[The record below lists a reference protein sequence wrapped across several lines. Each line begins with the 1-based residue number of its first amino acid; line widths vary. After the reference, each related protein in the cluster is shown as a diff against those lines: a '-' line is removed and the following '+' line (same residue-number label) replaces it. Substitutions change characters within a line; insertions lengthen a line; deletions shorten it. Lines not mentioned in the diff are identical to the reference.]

1 MLSEFVEKV
10 SVVDEYERPDA
21 EECLRILMKLLY
33 KIPSNGTDRLNALME
48 KVMEVVD
55 DLSSP
60 MDDIALL
67 VECLYVSLSRLFF
80 SVGCIR
86 HKISPSMEQGITQF
100 PCRVE
105 LYFRNRTTIT

>member
-48 KVMEVVD
+48 KVM
-55 DLSSP
+55 
-60 MDDIALL
+60 DDIALL

-80 SVGCIR
+80 PVGCIR

>member
-21 EECLRILMKLLY
+21 EEC
-33 KIPSNGTDRLNALME
+33 LNALME

-80 SVGCIR
+80 PVGCIR

>member
-33 KIPSNGTDRLNALME
+33 KIPSNGADRLNALME

-60 MDDIALL
+60 MDDIARRVL
-67 VECLYVSLSRLFF
+67 VCIIKSSFLSCWLHPSQDIAQHGTGNHTIPLSSRALFP
-80 SVGCIR
+80 G
-86 HKISPSMEQGITQF
+86 
-100 PCRVE
+100 
-105 LYFRNRTTIT
+105 